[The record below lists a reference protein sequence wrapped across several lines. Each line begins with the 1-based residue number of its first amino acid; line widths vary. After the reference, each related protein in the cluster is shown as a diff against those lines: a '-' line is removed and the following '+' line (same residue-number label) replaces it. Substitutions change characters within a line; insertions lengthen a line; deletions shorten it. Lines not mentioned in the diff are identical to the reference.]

1 MSQKTLIFSVEGQ
14 SEEFFVKGT
23 LAPYFTQLGIYC
35 RTIKLGEA
43 RSQRTG
49 GIKGIMDCVM
59 ELRTIRHN
67 KANRN
72 AAITTMYDFA
82 DINWE
87 KEGLVFEKGSSISTK
102 AEKAAN
108 LLKSQTGFP
117 DRFIP
122 YFQMHQ
128 FESLLFSNPSVIQDI
143 FQGKET
149 AIEKLTVISNEFGNN
164 PEAINS
170 NNKPSYRIEE
180 ALGIPTKSFKGKTLA
195 NIVGRI
201 GLESLRS
208 HCLHFNQW
216 ISQLEQIQ

>member
-23 LAPYFTQLGIYC
+23 LAPYFQQSGIHC

-59 ELRTIRHN
+59 ELRKIRHN
-67 KANRN
+67 PSFRN
-72 AAITTMYDFA
+72 VVITTMYDFA

-87 KEGLVFEKGSSISTK
+87 KEGLLFEKGSSIQMK

-128 FESLLFSNPSVIQDI
+128 FESLLFSNPAVIQEI

-149 AIEKLTVISNEFGNN
+149 AIEKLIAVKHEFGNN

-180 ALGIPTKSFKGKTLA
+180 ALDIATKSFKGKTLA
-195 NIVGRI
+195 NLVGKI

-208 HCLHFNQW
+208 HCHHFNHW
-216 ISQLEQIQ
+216 ITQLEQIA